1 MGKQEAGEQS
11 EEPEPACAMYPFS
24 FDLHNGAHFFADAA
38 VTEADEKRR
47 RYLNT
52 AAIIF
57 AAATIEA
64 VLNEQ
69 ISLRSELG
77 IDEHPSQ
84 LPHEFFEALGNAQKT
99 ISLKDKWNLFTSVRG
114 GQKWDSGV
122 EPFQSYD
129 LLISLRNEL
138 VHFKAEFLADQQ
150 APLNKLQPLVDR
162 LGLRPPLDEEKH
174 HGYWL
179 KTLLVSKHLGAWV
192 RKSLDYKAVLEAVLK
207 RVP

>member
-1 MGKQEAGEQS
+1 MGKSEAGEQS
-11 EEPEPACAMYPFS
+11 QEPEATRAMYPFS

-77 IDEHPSQ
+77 IDEHLSQ
-84 LPHEFFEALGNAQKT
+84 IPHEFFEALANAQRT

-114 GQKWDSGV
+114 GQMWDSGV
-122 EPFQSYD
+122 EPFQ
-129 LLISLRNEL
+129 L
-138 VHFKAEFLADQQ
+138 VIPLACYGDNLFWY
-150 APLNKLQPLVDR
+150 PLEYGGPEGR
-162 LGLRPPLDEEKH
+162 G
-174 HGYWL
+174 
-179 KTLLVSKHLGAWV
+179 S
-192 RKSLDYKAVLEAVLK
+192 
-207 RVP
+207 

>member
-1 MGKQEAGEQS
+1 MGKPDVGEQS
-11 EEPEPACAMYPFS
+11 EEPEATRAMYPFS

-52 AAIIF
+52 AAIVF

-77 IDEHPSQ
+77 IDKHLSHI
-84 LPHEFFEALGNAQKT
+84 PHEFFEALANAQKT

-114 GQKWDSGV
+114 GRMWDSGV

-162 LGLRPPLDEEKH
+162 LSLRLPPDEEKY

-179 KTLLVSKHLGAWV
+179 KTLLESTHLGPWI
-192 RKSLDYKAVLEAVLK
+192 RKSLDYTAVLEAVLK

>member
-1 MGKQEAGEQS
+1 
-11 EEPEPACAMYPFS
+11 MYPFS

-38 VTEADEKRR
+38 VTEEDEKQR

-52 AAIIF
+52 AALLF

-69 ISLRSELG
+69 ISLRSEMGSDVHLS
-77 IDEHPSQ
+77 H
-84 LPHEFFEALGNAQKT
+84 LPCEFFEALAHAQKT

-114 GQKWDSGV
+114 GRTWDSGS
-122 EPFQSYD
+122 EPFQTYD

-138 VHFKAEFLADQQ
+138 VHYKAEFLADRR
-150 APLNKLQPLVDR
+150 APVNKLQPLVDR
-162 LGLRPPLDEEKH
+162 LGIKPPPPDDEKYYSH
-174 HGYWL
+174 WL
-179 KTLLVSKHLGAWV
+179 QTLLGSADLGAWV
-192 RKSLDYKAVLEAVLK
+192 RKSLDYAEVLGAVLK